1 MPDVVEL
8 GHESSFYEADEH
20 AWIERQVAAL
30 RGRDF
35 DQLDHVNLIE
45 FLTAMAL
52 RDLRE
57 LESRLELLYAHI
69 LKFAIQ
75 PGKATRSW
83 QVTIGAQQRAIDRLL
98 KRLPSLRAR
107 GDDVLRDVY
116 PDAVKAAV
124 LETGQQG
131 GADGKPIPSEPVLTI
146 EEVLSFQVNMSPDGT
161 GVALSHWPL

>member
-1 MPDVVEL
+1 MADVVEL
-8 GHESSFYEADEH
+8 GRQINLYEADEH

-30 RGRDF
+30 RGGDF

-57 LESRLELLYAHI
+57 LESRLEVLYAHI

-75 PGKATRSW
+75 PEKATRSW
-83 QVTIGAQQRAIDRLL
+83 QVTIGTQQREIDRLL
-98 KRLPSLRAR
+98 KRLPSLKAR

-124 LETGQQG
+124 LETGQERG
-131 GADGKPIPSEPVLTI
+131 RAGEPIPSKPVLTI
-146 EEVLSFQVNMSPDGT
+146 KDVMSFEVKMASDGMDI
-161 GVALSHWPL
+161 ALTHWPL